1 VLQLG
6 TVEGWVVTHDGETL
20 KSGFKNDFEAV
31 EWMHKRH
38 SYSIDHAVRHEGY
51 DIVLVKDGKVVYSY
65 KQEAKKRHGLGAKV
79 KAAKHPMP
87 IWPEFV
93 DAYLEAALWTNQLEK
108 TYGIQD
114 FAQTAVDQA
123 VKDSNDFILS
133 NRKDLD
139 EASSDRSR
147 HGHDFWLTR
156 NRHGAGFWDRG
167 YGVFGDMLTDAA
179 HAYGEVSVY
188 VGDDEKVYFG

>member
-79 KAAKHPMP
+79 KACEAS
-87 IWPEFV
+87 
-93 DAYLEAALWTNQLEK
+93 DADLAGVRGRVPRGRA
-108 TYGIQD
+108 
-114 FAQTAVDQA
+114 
-123 VKDSNDFILS
+123 
-133 NRKDLD
+133 LD
-139 EASSDRSR
+139 EPAGEDLRHPGLRSDRCR
-147 HGHDFWLTR
+147 PG
-156 NRHGAGFWDRG
+156 GQGFERL
-167 YGVFGDMLTDAA
+167 YPL
-179 HAYGEVSVY
+179 ES
-188 VGDDEKVYFG
+188 ERPR